1 MYKRRIDEFGGGIL
15 KTILLLSMLFCHIV
29 ADFYLQ
35 GILAKMKQKSWWKEN
50 APQSLY
56 KYDYMIALIEH
67 AFSWTFMIHVP
78 IIIVYKEVVLL
89 WFIVNVFIH
98 AVVDNAKAN
107 RLSMSLVQDQFI
119 HILQVVVLWLIY
131 ILVWR
136 Y

>member
-1 MYKRRIDEFGGGIL
+1 M
-15 KTILLLSMLFCHIV
+15 KTLLLLSMLFCHIV
-29 ADFYLQ
+29 DDFYLQ